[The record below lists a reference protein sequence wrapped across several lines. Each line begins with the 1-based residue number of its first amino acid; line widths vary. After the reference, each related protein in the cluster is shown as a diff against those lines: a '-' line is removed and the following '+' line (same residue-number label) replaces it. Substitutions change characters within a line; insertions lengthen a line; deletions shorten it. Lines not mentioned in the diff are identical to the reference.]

1 MRGKK
6 NQKNESLNALK
17 KWSSAS
23 HWNNGGTCTRMFL
36 AGLKRKK
43 LFQRA
48 ATLNI
53 LSAFEVMHNDILWFL
68 AQGRGLSFKTPF
80 TYKEL

>member
-1 MRGKK
+1 
-6 NQKNESLNALK
+6 
-17 KWSSAS
+17 
-23 HWNNGGTCTRMFL
+23 MFL
-36 AGLKRKK
+36 AGLKRKE
-43 LFQRA
+43 LFQRV

-80 TYKEL
+80 TYQELKQYFYHSTRQNSPFFLKTANDRMVR